1 MTKAKTLL
9 RHSIEK
15 DLRRIIADVVDV
27 WIDDDIDYLVDL
39 VESSDSREFDF
50 RVALLEEKV
59 IVRMCKTF
67 KGLNQKNV
75 YFNMINLFI
84 RNYMFEKYEEHTW
97 TDTEDYKA
105 VREAI
110 NGDDKEEDK
119 NDCQCADK
127 CKKDGETPYNTFMRQ
142 MAAIGL
148 KELCEP
154 DHCSKNKECEIPEWE
169 REECRKKMIKK
180 AEDILKGNEPEKD
193 SEVKKEE
200 QPEAKEE
207 EPKAEEEKKPEEK
220 KQEGE
225 EIHGIKGIIGGN
237 MSLFDM
243 LMLAG
248 YLKSKIDSETDTL
261 H

>member
-1 MTKAKTLL
+1 M
-9 RHSIEK
+9 EK
-15 DLRRIIADVVDV
+15 DLRRIIADVVDRI
-27 WIDDDIDYLVDL
+27 IDDDMDYLAAL
-39 VESSDSREFDF
+39 VESLDSREFDF
-50 RVALLEEKV
+50 RVALVEEKV
-59 IVRMCKTF
+59 VVKMCETF
-67 KGLNQKNV
+67 VDLNLNNV
-75 YFNMINLFI
+75 NFNMINLFI
-84 RNYMFEKYEEHTW
+84 RNYMFEKYEEYTSN
-97 TDTEDYKA
+97 DIEEYKA
-105 VREAI
+105 DEDAI
-110 NGDDKEEDK
+110 NGDEEEDK

-127 CKKDGETPYNTFMRQ
+127 CKKDGETPYNTFMRH
-142 MAAIGL
+142 MAALGL
-148 KELCEP
+148 KELFEP
-154 DHCSKNKECEIPEWE
+154 DHCSKNDECSVPEDE

-180 AEDILKGNEPEKD
+180 AEDILKGKEPEKD

-225 EIHGIKGIIGGN
+225 GIHGIKGIIGGN

>member
-1 MTKAKTLL
+1 
-9 RHSIEK
+9 
-15 DLRRIIADVVDV
+15 
-27 WIDDDIDYLVDL
+27 
-39 VESSDSREFDF
+39 
-50 RVALLEEKV
+50 
-59 IVRMCKTF
+59 
-67 KGLNQKNV
+67 
-75 YFNMINLFI
+75 
-84 RNYMFEKYEEHTW
+84 
-97 TDTEDYKA
+97 
-105 VREAI
+105 
-110 NGDDKEEDK
+110 
-119 NDCQCADK
+119 
-127 CKKDGETPYNTFMRQ
+127 
-142 MAAIGL
+142 MAALGL
-148 KELCEP
+148 KELFEP
-154 DHCSKNKECEIPEWE
+154 DHCSKNDECSVPEDE

-180 AEDILKGNEPEKD
+180 AEDILKGKEPEKD

-225 EIHGIKGIIGGN
+225 GIHGIKGIIGGN